1 MNDKITLSRQQ
12 WELIKRYIIYTEHH
26 RQDEIED
33 WYSVYKNQPSA
44 VAKDALTT
52 WQEFDEGLKKL
63 LDTIE

>member
-1 MNDKITLSRQQ
+1 MGEIKLTRQQ

-33 WYSVYKNQPSA
+33 WYSVYKNQPSTA
-44 VAKDALTT
+44 AKDALTT
-52 WQEFDEGLKKL
+52 WQEFDEELKKL

>member
-1 MNDKITLSRQQ
+1 MGEIKLTRKQ

-33 WYSVYKNQPSA
+33 WYSVYNDYQSTA
-44 VAKDALTT
+44 AKDALTT
-52 WQEFDEGLKKL
+52 WQEFDEELKKL